1 MVARKPAFLYDLWG
15 KQNYQELFVYRSD
28 LGQNPCHFLPYFDY
42 NSAVFWIFLQDKLHS
57 FKLDH
62 SLWHH
67 SACASITVS
76 LDISMYQFINV
87 YERTSSML
95 LLISF
100 VARYMEISLI
110 SFSCWE
116 VRGNFHVSFAKISSI
131 NSLFDSA
138 FGFLKLEVLWGVS
151 IPKNPKVFA
160 VLADNSHLTAEFTLF
175 IYFLNGQK

>member
-1 MVARKPAFLYDLWG
+1 
-15 KQNYQELFVYRSD
+15 
-28 LGQNPCHFLPYFDY
+28 
-42 NSAVFWIFLQDKLHS
+42 
-57 FKLDH
+57 
-62 SLWHH
+62 
-67 SACASITVS
+67 
-76 LDISMYQFINV
+76 
-87 YERTSSML
+87 ML

-116 VRGNFHVSFAKISSI
+116 VRGNFHVSFTKISSI